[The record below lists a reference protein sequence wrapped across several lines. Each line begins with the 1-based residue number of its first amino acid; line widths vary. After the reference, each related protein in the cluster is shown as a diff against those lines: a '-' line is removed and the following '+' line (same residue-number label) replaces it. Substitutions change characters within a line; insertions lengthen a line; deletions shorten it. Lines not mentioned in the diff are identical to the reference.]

1 MKKTKLRDFQ
11 VKPVPT
17 GIQQTS
23 ESLRDVG
30 ANHETVAA
38 VRGSLHRFWVRRAH

>member
-17 GIQQTS
+17 GIQQNP
-23 ESLRDVG
+23 LRVVG
-30 ANHETVAA
+30 ANHETMAA
-38 VRGSLHRFWVRRAH
+38 VRGSLHRFWVRRSH